1 MRTAARVFLV
11 ATAAVGCL
19 ALATMGTNCGGSSG
33 ERPSGNGGSTGA
45 GGATGGGGTTGGGGV
60 SSLGGAPSAGGA
72 TASAAICAN
81 SSGLICSAA
90 VVPANLTN
98 GGVTDLTDWN
108 PSCYHWGS
116 NPGLYGAI
124 YDYADSKSTMKVSVD
139 GTPKVLHF
147 KGSVTSG
154 SYGGGGL
161 SFYDCATVAGFT
173 QVGFTVTG
181 SSPGCDLELQIQTFD
196 QRPTNQSPA
205 GGCDPTGSC
214 YGFPVAKKVATL
226 PATTPT
232 VVTAPLSNFSN
243 WSLANANQVVG
254 LQWQFT
260 GTQLDPDA
268 GVGCPV
274 DVTITDVKFL
284 Q

>member
-1 MRTAARVFLV
+1 MRTAAKVFFV
-11 ATAAVGCL
+11 ATAAAGCL
-19 ALATMGTNCGGSSG
+19 ALATMGTNCGGSNG
-33 ERPSGNGGSTGA
+33 ERPSGNGGTPSVGGSNLGGSTGPGA
-45 GGATGGGGTTGGGGV
+45 GGATGAGGT
-60 SSLGGAPSAGGA
+60 

-81 SSGLICSAA
+81 SSGLICSTAA
-90 VVPANLTN
+90 VVPANGTS

-116 NPGLYGAI
+116 NPGLFGAI
-124 YDYADSKSTMKVSVD
+124 YDYADSKSSMKVTVD

-147 KGSVTSG
+147 KGTVASG

-161 SFYDCATVAGFT
+161 SFFVCASVASFT
-173 QVGFTVTG
+173 QVGFTVSG

-196 QRPTNQSPA
+196 QRPTNQSPP
-205 GGCDPTGSC
+205 GGCDPAGSC
-214 YGFPVAKKVATL
+214 YGFPVYKKVAIL
-226 PATTPT
+226 PATGAP
-232 VVTAPLSNFSN
+232 VTQLLSDFSG
-243 WSLANANQVVG
+243 WSTTTAAEVVG

-268 GVGCPV
+268 GAGCPI
-274 DVTITDVKFL
+274 DVTITDVKF

>member
-1 MRTAARVFLV
+1 MRTAAKVFFV
-11 ATAAVGCL
+11 ATAAAGCL
-19 ALATMGTNCGGSSG
+19 ALATMATNCGGSGG
-33 ERPSGNGGSTGA
+33 ERPSGSGGTPSVGGSNQGGSTGPGA
-45 GGATGGGGTTGGGGV
+45 GGAPGAGGT
-60 SSLGGAPSAGGA
+60 

-90 VVPANLTN
+90 AMVPANGTS

-116 NPGLYGAI
+116 NPGLFGAI
-124 YDYADSKSTMKVSVD
+124 YDYAESKSNMKVSVD

-147 KGSVTSG
+147 KGTVASG

-161 SFYDCATVAGFT
+161 SFYVCASVASFT
-173 QVGFTVTG
+173 QVGFTVSG

-196 QRPTNQSPA
+196 QRPTNQTPP
-205 GGCDPTGSC
+205 GGCDPAGSC
-214 YGFPVAKKVATL
+214 YGFPVAKKVAIL
-226 PATTPT
+226 PATGTP
-232 VVTAPLSNFSN
+232 VTKLLSDFSG
-243 WSLANANQVVG
+243 WSTATSANQVVG

-268 GVGCPV
+268 GPGCPV

-284 Q
+284 P

>member
-1 MRTAARVFLV
+1 MRTAAKVFFV
-11 ATAAVGCL
+11 ATAAAGCL
-19 ALATMGTNCGGSSG
+19 ALSTMTTNCGGSSG
-33 ERPSGNGGSTGA
+33 ERPTSNGGTTGA
-45 GGATGGGGTTGGGGV
+45 GGANIGGTTGGGGV
-60 SSLGGAPSAGGA
+60 TSLGGAPGAGGT

-81 SSGLICSAA
+81 SPGLICSAA
-90 VVPANLTN
+90 VVPANLTS

-124 YDYADSKSTMKVSVD
+124 YDYADSKSNMKVSVD

-147 KGSVTSG
+147 KGTVASS

-161 SFYDCATVAGFT
+161 SFYNCATVAGFT
-173 QVGFTVTG
+173 QVQFTVTG

-196 QRPTNQSPA
+196 QRPTTQSPA
-205 GGCDPTGSC
+205 GGCDPAGNC
-214 YGFPVAKKVATL
+214 YGFPVAKKVAVL
-226 PATTPT
+226 PAATPT
-232 VVTAPLSNFSN
+232 VTTKLLSDFSG
-243 WSLANANQVVG
+243 WSIANANQVVG

-268 GVGCPV
+268 GPGCPV